1 MGKQVYTLT
10 TGSFCTVQL
19 CLLFIDGAT
28 GCFYLPSTLVRRM
41 LDVRESASSSDLSS
55 LALNEQLRRGAAGR
69 IFILFSGTRSG
80 FCPRLQS
87 LQVIINDKWW
97 WILSLQMVGKIPT
110 AQQRKFP
117 QLPWWSLEHYKW
129 WEKFP
134 QLNKE
139 NSHSSPASVNPASS
153 SPSQLF
159 IECQGGKIY
168 ANVAQKIHG
177 EK

>member
-110 AQQRKFP
+110 DQQRKWWLQMVVTGALQMVGKIPTAQQRKFP
-117 QLPWWSLEHYKW
+117 QLPCFSESCQ
-129 WEKFP
+129 
-134 QLNKE
+134 QL
-139 NSHSSPASVNPASS
+139 
-153 SPSQLF
+153 PSQLF
-159 IECQGGKIY
+159 IECQGGNIY

>member
-1 MGKQVYTLT
+1 MNL
-10 TGSFCTVQL
+10 L
-19 CLLFIDGAT
+19 CNICID
-28 GCFYLPSTLVRRM
+28 V
-41 LDVRESASSSDLSS
+41 SS
-55 LALNEQLRRGAAGR
+55 LTLNEQLRRELLAGC
-69 IFILFSGTRSG
+69 LYFS
-80 FCPRLQS
+80 Q
-87 LQVIINDKWW
+87 
-97 WILSLQMVGKIPT
+97 
-110 AQQRKFP
+110 AQDLDFVP
-117 QLPWWSLEHYKW
+117 DSLELGLWEFFPPLCLRQSHYKW